1 MGHYTKM
8 KNVTQN
14 KFEFSDKI
22 IVEGYLF
29 CAGGDELPNQE
40 IFAVLSKIIKFNFL
54 VFCSEWG

>member
-1 MGHYTKM
+1 M